1 IKNITE
7 EIPELN
13 IPAHILWGA
22 IEAELTGGKA
32 ATGAIAAG
40 VGELSAPILS
50 QALYGNKKTNE
61 LTDAEKQQVLNLSKL
76 VAGIASSLTATGNS
90 AENLVT
96 ISQGMKI
103 AENAVENNH
112 LGVMLLRG
120 CLSVSLC
127 RNQVIKEALIASGG
141 LVTGGIIADNLLKN
155 LSAEE
160 AEHLMTLLMMGNNV
174 ITQKYIQSLT
184 LKYDVLNPDDI
195 PRLEG
200 YPAPQP
206 SEPIILVYPENRQN
220 PSDNT
225 LTTPIYN
232 SDKEDSTLVGGEINV
247 GDWRDSVLDAR
258 NKDTIEPARRL
269 GYKDRIP
276 PQKAPFNSHGQPVYS
291 NGKNYITP
299 DIDGHNVSDGWKMF
313 DKKGK
318 RLGTYDKNL
327 NRIKD

>member
-1 IKNITE
+1 
-7 EIPELN
+7 
-13 IPAHILWGA
+13 
-22 IEAELTGGKA
+22 
-32 ATGAIAAG
+32 
-40 VGELSAPILS
+40 
-50 QALYGNKKTNE
+50 
-61 LTDAEKQQVLNLSKL
+61 KL
-76 VAGIASSLTATGNS
+76 VAGIASGLTATGNS